1 MTYKILVTAQRP
13 IALFRNLGLDF
24 GLGLGL
30 VNSVLKQRDGQTDGQ
45 TSAGV
50 GNWNLDLGL
59 ALVNIFIFSTSF
71 CFAVTHYKRFLDTG
85 FEIKLV

>member
-30 VNSVLKQRDGQTDGQ
+30 GLVNNSKFRIQK
-45 TSAGV
+45 
-50 GNWNLDLGL
+50 
-59 ALVNIFIFSTSF
+59 LVNI
-71 CFAVTHYKRFLDTG
+71 D
-85 FEIKLV
+85 